1 MPRKNPVQPEIQ
13 VTEANNRPEQQMN
26 NTQNTDWS
34 SMPPNAI
41 WLLAVTIFMSF
52 VGFQLGGLRERINRK
67 RKAVDQFRSII
78 ARQLADLDTHR
89 WSEAVFYTQSVPII
103 TDATYAF
110 RPFISHRC
118 RRALDHIL
126 ADYQARHESEFAPGL
141 PRAIAA
147 MKKDGLKVNGEF
159 YVAPSYTYLLKQG
172 GKISTFNVGDVET
185 DVHGLGTPE
194 DLKLFLLNSN
204 IDAFQAMV
212 RRNLGNRL

>member
-1 MPRKNPVQPEIQ
+1 MYCQDQNLQPILLISVFWISDPAMPRKNPVRPEIH
-13 VTEANNRPEQQMN
+13 VAEANNRPEQPMN

-52 VGFQLGGLRERINRK
+52 VGFLLGGLRERINRK

-89 WSEAVFYTQSVPII
+89 WSEAAFYTQSVPII

-126 ADYQARHESEFAPGL
+126 ADYQARHESVCTRSSESYCGDEEADWRGWKSPLCTFEGL
-141 PRAIAA
+141 P
-147 MKKDGLKVNGEF
+147 E
-159 YVAPSYTYLLKQG
+159 
-172 GKISTFNVGDVET
+172 
-185 DVHGLGTPE
+185 
-194 DLKLFLLNSN
+194 LF
-204 IDAFQAMV
+204 
-212 RRNLGNRL
+212 R